1 MNISPAVEELF
12 HQLADLDQLRRVRY
26 FEEHRTDPVIRQ
38 QVEELLAADQP
49 TESSL
54 QDIVQQQVGAAL
66 NTAEELAAGALCGP
80 YRLLRL
86 LGQGGMAEVWL
97 AERTDGLVKR
107 RVALKL
113 PSTGIHAARFAER
126 SHRERDILA
135 SLVHPGIARLYDAG
149 LAEGGR
155 PFLALEF
162 VEGANLSAYCD
173 ERKLSVRERL
183 RLFLQILSA
192 VQHAHARL
200 VIHRD
205 LKPSNILVT
214 DDGEVKLLDFGI
226 AKLLTRGEA
235 PETELTQ
242 AGGRALTLN
251 YASPEQISGQPL
263 TTASDVF
270 SLGVVLFELLTGS
283 RPFVPKRD
291 TQSALEEAILTA
303 EPRRLSQAVD
313 GEAQAQV
320 RSSTIGKLK
329 AVLKGDLDQIVLKA
343 IQKVPERRYSTVDAF
358 RSDIERYLGGHPV
371 LAQPESTWYR
381 TRKFALRHKLPVA
394 SAAAVFVALAAGLS
408 VALWQARVA
417 RNEARTSAA
426 VEEFTEDIF
435 RANSL
440 ENPDPLKA
448 RQTTARALLDIG
460 ATKVAKN
467 LNDAPAAKLRML
479 AILASLYRELALDD
493 QAVDLEKQHVAVAR
507 ALYGLH
513 NAAIVPALIELGAA
527 LHASRSVNER
537 EAVLLEA
544 KDLLDKSG
552 DFTSETRASLLFR
565 LAEHYQSTDLK
576 KSLAFAK
583 ESVNTYR
590 KRPPSVGLG
599 RALYEAGLASINL
612 GNDAEAEAYL
622 AEAIS
627 ISIKFDGDPN
637 PDLAR
642 CYAFEAEAQGHLME
656 YGRAEQSLRLAVK
669 AAQTLGGDE
678 DMDTLESESRLGSM
692 LAVTSRMRDG
702 IPYLLKAKD
711 VCLKSRGADDPF
723 YTPQMLLQ
731 YGMALQA
738 YGQPEEALA
747 YVTQAVE
754 NRRRNRPGTR
764 YLGQMLEDQAQILL
778 DLGRYEK
785 VAQLLAEAA
794 EIKKKVGGK
803 MDANF
808 ITPQIGLD
816 LALEKPGEAADLIE
830 RHYGPVPDSAPVS
843 LDFLRNL
850 DARAKV
856 ALATRD
862 GKTAVAMTGRTLET
876 IDAGHLEL
884 YLKSRQASAML
895 DRGRGY
901 QLEHDPG
908 KALPLLQGALKA
920 SNELFDANSP
930 RIAEAEATLGICY
943 LELGDRANAT
953 ALLSKANANLRTHK
967 DLGEGYRQPTRELVK
982 RLSTHF

>member
-12 HQLADLDQLRRVRY
+12 HQLADLDQQQQSRY
-26 FEEHRTDPVIRQ
+26 FEEHPTDPAIRR
-38 QVEELLAADQP
+38 QVEELLAADRP
-49 TESSL
+49 TESRINE
-54 QDIVQQQVGAAL
+54 IVQQQVGAAL
-66 NTAEELAAGALCGP
+66 DAAAGLSAGALCGP

-86 LGQGGMAEVWL
+86 IGQGGMAEVWL
-97 AERTDGLVKR
+97 AERTDGFMNR
-107 RVALKL
+107 HVALKL
-113 PSTGIHAARFAER
+113 PSAGIHSAEFAER
-126 SHRERDILA
+126 SRREREILA

-162 VEGANLSAYCD
+162 VEGAHLTDYCD
-173 ERKLSVRERL
+173 GRHLPVPERL

-214 DDGEVKLLDFGI
+214 GDGEVKLLDFGI
-226 AKLLTRGEA
+226 AKLLTHGEA
-235 PETELTQ
+235 RETELTQ

-270 SLGVVLFELLTGS
+270 SLGVILFELLSGG

-291 TQSALEEAILTA
+291 SQGALEEAILTA
-303 EPRRLSQAVD
+303 EPRRPSQAVD
-313 GEAQAQV
+313 NDKLAQA
-320 RSSTIGKLK
+320 RSATVGKLK
-329 AVLKGDLDQIVLKA
+329 ALLKGDLDLIVLKA
-343 IQKVPERRYSTVDAF
+343 LQKHPEKRYSTVDAF
-358 RSDIERYLGGHPV
+358 RSDIERYLEGQPV

-381 TRKFALRHKLPVA
+381 TKKFVARHKLTVA
-394 SAAAVFVALAAGLS
+394 SAAAVFVALAGGLS

-426 VEEFTEDIF
+426 VEEFTADLF

-440 ENPDPLKA
+440 ENPDPVKA
-448 RQTTARALLDIG
+448 RQTTARALLDMG

-479 AILASLYRELALDD
+479 AILGSLYEELALDD
-493 QAVDLEKQHVAVAR
+493 EAVALDKQAVAVAKG
-507 ALYGLH
+507 LYGAH
-513 NAAIVPALIELGAA
+513 SPAVVPALVQLGAA
-527 LHASRSVNER
+527 MHASRSVNER

-544 KDLLDKSG
+544 KAILDKRG
-552 DFTSETRASLLFR
+552 DSTSHTRAALLLR

-576 KSLAFAK
+576 KSMVFAE
-583 ESVNTYR
+583 ESVRVYR
-590 KRPPSVGLG
+590 DGPASAELG
-599 RALYEAGLASINL
+599 TALYEAGLSSINL
-612 GNDAEAEAYL
+612 GDDVRAEAYL
-622 AEAIS
+622 AEAIAVS
-627 ISIKFDGDPN
+627 RKFDGDPN
-637 PDLAR
+637 LNLAR
-642 CYAFEAEAQGHLME
+642 YYAFEAEAQNHQMK
-656 YGRAEQSLRLAVK
+656 YGAAEENLGLALK
-669 AAQTLGGDE
+669 SAQAMGGEE

-692 LAVTSRMRDG
+692 LVATSRPRDG

-711 VCLKSRGADDPF
+711 VCLKTKGASDPF

-738 YGQPEEALA
+738 YGRPEEALD

-778 DLGRYEK
+778 DLGRHQK

-803 MDANF
+803 VDSNYV
-808 ITPQIGLD
+808 TPQIGLD
-816 LALEKPGEAADLIE
+816 LALGKPQEAADLIE
-830 RHYGPVPDSAPVS
+830 HHYGPVPESVAVS
-843 LDFLRNL
+843 LDLLRNL
-850 DARAKV
+850 DARATV
-856 ALATRD
+856 ALDTRD
-862 GKTAVAMTGRTLET
+862 GKTAVAMTERTFAT
-876 IDAGHLEL
+876 IASSRLQP
-884 YLKSRQASAML
+884 YLKARQASAML
-895 DRGRGY
+895 DAGQGY
-901 QLEHDPG
+901 LLEHDAA
-908 KALPLLQGALKA
+908 KALHLLQGAVKA
-920 SNELFDANSP
+920 SNELFDPNSP
-930 RIAEAEATLGICY
+930 RIAAAAATLGICY
-943 LELGDRANAT
+943 LELGDRANAK
-953 ALLSKANANLRTHK
+953 AQLANAQSILQTHK
-967 DLGEGYRQPTRELVK
+967 ELAELYLQPARELAQ
-982 RLSTHF
+982 RLAARP